1 MQTFLPYADFIKSA
15 KALDYRRLGKQR
27 VEGMQLLKALA
38 SGPVLVFDPVLANWV
53 PDKDYGGPFGK
64 ISTMSRVTPWYNHPA
79 CKMWRG
85 YEQALTDY
93 TFTMIHEWTD
103 RGYKDTC
110 YDKICD
116 IVSIWSED
124 WEPFQAKLPP
134 WFGDETFHAAHRSN
148 LLRKDPNR
156 YSKFDWSEPND
167 LPYVWP
173 VK

>member
-15 KALDYRRLGKQR
+15 KTLDYRRLGKQR

-38 SGPVLVFDPVLANWV
+38 SGQ
-53 PDKDYGGPFGK
+53 GG
-64 ISTMSRVTPWYNHPA
+64 WYNHPA
-79 CKMWRG
+79 CKMWKG

-110 YDKICD
+110 YDKICH

-124 WEPFQAKLPP
+124 WEPVQAKLPP

-148 LLRKDPNR
+148 LLRKDPNH
-156 YSKFDWSEPND
+156 YGKFDWSEPDD
-167 LPYVWP
+167 LPYIWP